1 MTLML
6 SGWNVVGLRSVLYPN
21 SKQLSVRDT
30 ATVSQKWDGVV
41 WAGFCPLAVDV
52 TDRHFD

>member
-41 WAGFCPLAVDV
+41 WAGFCPLAVEV
-52 TDRHFD
+52 TDCHFD